1 MPIIRQILSEKG
13 DSTWSVRE
21 STIVYDALKLMDDKN
36 IGSVLVL
43 NPDGNLVGIFSERD
57 YARKVVLRGKRSA
70 ETHIHEVMSV
80 RPTTV
85 DPDTPIETCI
95 QIMTE
100 SRMRHLPVM
109 EEGRL
114 MGLVS
119 IGDLVKAII
128 RNQREM
134 IQDMEAYIQGRTGN

>member
-1 MPIIRQILSEKG
+1 MPIIRQILAEKD
-13 DSTWSVRE
+13 DSVWSVSE

-43 NPDGNLVGIFSERD
+43 DPGGNLVGIFSERD

-70 ETHIHEVMSV
+70 ETRIHEVMSA
-80 RPTTV
+80 RPDTV
-85 DPDTPIETCI
+85 DPDTPIETCM
-95 QIMTE
+95 QMMTE
-100 SRMRHLPVM
+100 SRIRHLPVM
-109 EEGRL
+109 EDGNL
-114 MGLVS
+114 IGLVS

-128 RNQREM
+128 HHQQEM